1 MQSGG
6 FFFFIFF
13 YFFFFFF
20 FFFAV
25 TQVNNVRKK
34 CDTERYLNS
43 IKVGQERSESEIK
56 DPGRKSLET
65 TLLKRLVSYR
75 DRKGPEDMIPTS
87 KVISYETTN

>member
-1 MQSGG
+1 
-6 FFFFIFF
+6 
-13 YFFFFFF
+13 
-20 FFFAV
+20 
-25 TQVNNVRKK
+25 
-34 CDTERYLNS
+34 LNS